1 MKPFFQF
8 ALRTIDDQSTIETWH
23 PVQGGDINEAFY
35 VRTERNEYFIKRHQ
49 QAPPHFFEME
59 AKGLEELRKARA
71 IHIPFVYGFH
81 DGEDVSF
88 LIMEWVE
95 GSPENNTGELLGH
108 GVARLHQ
115 YRNERFGYVRDNFIG
130 KLVQKQTWSTSWIDY
145 YRDTRLLW
153 QVELAERKKRLPLSL
168 RTKLEQLLENLD
180 QWLPDRC
187 NPSLLHG
194 DLWSGNWITGTSGV
208 PYLIDPSVL
217 YGHHEFEIAF
227 TELFGGFPP
236 SFYRAYEEIYP
247 LSPEYNDRK
256 PLYQLYYLLVHL
268 NLFGTAYL
276 GSVERIVRYY
286 VG

>member
-59 AKGLEELRKARA
+59 AKGLEELQKARA
-71 IHIPFVYGFH
+71 IHIPSVYGFH

-95 GSPENNTGELLGH
+95 GSPKNNTGELLGH